1 MWALKPHKNLIF
13 LPIQDWNQQK
23 IDVFLSRSQ
32 SSPSVYE
39 SIEDGRKESKT
50 VLKDDL
56 CQSERPSLSPAENA
70 SVNLSDLTS
79 VFTHETDA
87 DQTVIPGQVGED
99 QQDFQDLLIREKV
112 VQELP
117 IDHNKRKRHWWK
129 QICLL
134 CMSRQF

>member
-1 MWALKPHKNLIF
+1 M
-13 LPIQDWNQQK
+13 
-23 IDVFLSRSQ
+23 SRSQ

-79 VFTHETDA
+79 VFTHET
-87 DQTVIPGQVGED
+87 VIPGQVGED
-99 QQDFQDLLIREKV
+99 QQDFEDLFTREKV

-117 IDHNKRKRHWWK
+117 IDHNKRKRN
-129 QICLL
+129 
-134 CMSRQF
+134 RA